1 MNIKQKLALL
11 AVTAGTTSAAFAGK
25 VAEAITGNEAVTGAS
40 ADLYTIGGVV
50 VGIVVVTAWLWLIPR
65 RGYSVNHNLLSK
77 AG

>member
-11 AVTAGTTSAAFAGK
+11 AVTAGTASAASAGK
-25 VAEAITGNEAVTGAS
+25 VAEAITSNEGVTGAT

-50 VGIVVVTAWLWLIPR
+50 VGIVVVGVVFRAGLKLF
-65 RGYSVNHNLLSK
+65 SK

>member
-1 MNIKQKLALL
+1 MSIKQKLALL
-11 AVTAGTTSAAFAGK
+11 AATAGTTSAAFAGK

-50 VGIVVVTAWLWLIPR
+50 VGIVVVGVVFRAGLKLF
-65 RGYSVNHNLLSK
+65 SK